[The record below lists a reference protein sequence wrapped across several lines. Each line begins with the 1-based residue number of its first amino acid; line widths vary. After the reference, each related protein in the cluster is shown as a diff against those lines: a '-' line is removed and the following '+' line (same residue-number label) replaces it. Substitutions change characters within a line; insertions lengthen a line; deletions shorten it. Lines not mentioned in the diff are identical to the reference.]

1 MEAGFSSSQKKFA
14 GKNTDAVLAASVQE
28 LARGPERAPWLFSTG
43 APVLNS
49 LARKDQ
55 FQ

>member
-1 MEAGFSSSQKKFA
+1 MEAGFSSSQKIFA
-14 GKNTDAVLAASVQE
+14 GEKYLAVLAASVQE
-28 LARGPERAPWLFSTG
+28 LARSPERVPWLGG

-49 LARKDQ
+49 LTRKDQ

>member
-1 MEAGFSSSQKKFA
+1 MEAGFSSRQKIFA
-14 GKNTDAVLAASVQE
+14 GKSTDAVLAASVQE
-28 LARGPERAPWLFSTG
+28 LARALERVPWLFSAG